1 MIFKIS
7 SAIVILVLLL
17 SATIFVKRGFVRLQK
32 RRNCEMDKVESLEK
46 SKKNYLPAVFH
57 SITAKVMP
65 GTAGLVRGIVYS
77 KNMSSTVISNN
88 NSILHEENTIHG
100 ATIVKIHKDKVEFAK
115 KGQRWTQK
123 VGETPGL
130 EWYK

>member
-1 MIFKIS
+1 
-7 SAIVILVLLL
+7 
-17 SATIFVKRGFVRLQK
+17 
-32 RRNCEMDKVESLEK
+32 MDKVESPEK
-46 SKKNYLPAVFH
+46 PKKSYLPAVFH

-65 GTAGLVRGIVYS
+65 ETAGIVKGIVYS
-77 KNMSSTVISNN
+77 KNKSSAVISDN

-123 VGETPGL
+123 VGETPGP
-130 EWYK
+130 EWYN